1 MERFAISCPQG
12 WRRVIEMIP
21 PACSI
26 AGLIP
31 LDFMKAGIPQSPI
44 GRSACI
50 DVLKL
55 STACAMHVSSHM
67 GEEYNVHIVTYD
79 AENAWPT
86 KIVLEVQDSMKA
98 IMLKLALS

>member
-12 WRRVIEMIP
+12 WRRVLDLIP

-31 LDFMKAGIPQSPI
+31 LDVMKPGIPQSPT
-44 GRSACI
+44 GRAACL

-55 STACAMHVSSHM
+55 STTCAMHVSSHM
-67 GEEYNVHIVTYD
+67 GEEYSVHIVTYD
-79 AENAWPT
+79 DETGWPT